1 MFRRL
6 RHLRLTQQTA
16 SETFHIFS
24 SEFVFRF
31 SFFFCLIGR
40 TLTDFFFSVLTDGR
54 KSKKEFADFLR
65 SGEQNEPQPVK
76 RGRGRDEGRRGAK
89 VRHKRMSDSAEH
101 LQDNL
106 RVSQTLEKNP
116 GAVKSS

>member
-31 SFFFCLIGR
+31 SFFCLIGC
-40 TLTDFFFSVLTDGR
+40 TLTDFIFFPVLTDGR

-76 RGRGRDEGRRGAK
+76 RGRGRNEGRRGAK